1 MESFLSCSSLVSL
14 PLELAWH
21 SRHSKGSPGWSF
33 SITQLS
39 GPAWG
44 EKGAIVVVPPTAHD
58 SAVALCFHCHLV
70 SLQRH
75 SLFQISFLLPLRP
88 SPCSQQ
94 QSSSQNYSPVSML
107 QLPAVHTSGPVSQS
121 GARTVMVQIVCV
133 FLTLF
138 RMSQS
143 ICFILLQQPQMFL
156 FCSNQFPWIQS
167 QGPLQVFSQCSVRTD
182 VSIDVFL
189 MHPWREMY
197 SMFI

>member
-1 MESFLSCSSLVSL
+1 M
-14 PLELAWH
+14 
-21 SRHSKGSPGWSF
+21 
-33 SITQLS
+33 
-39 GPAWG
+39 
-44 EKGAIVVVPPTAHD
+44 VPPTAHD
-58 SAVALCFHCHLV
+58 SAVAPCFHCHLV

-94 QSSSQNYSPVSML
+94 QSSSQNYSPISML
-107 QLPAVHTSGPVSQS
+107 QLLAVHTSGPVSQS
-121 GARTVMVQIVCV
+121 GACTVMVQIVCV

-138 RMSQS
+138 RMSQR
-143 ICFILLQQPQMFL
+143 ICFTLLQQPQMFL
-156 FCSNQFPWIQS
+156 FCSSQFPWIWS